1 MKCAQAKSL
10 LSPYLDGVLTG
21 AEMRVLGGH
30 LEDCASCH
38 QEYSLLR
45 QTQQLLAG
53 MGRKKAPA
61 DLALRLRVAISRE
74 AARARRPYM
83 ESAFLRLHNAL
94 NACMVPAMVGLMTT
108 VVAFGLLMGF
118 MAPALQAD
126 NPDVPLM
133 LKTAPEL
140 QQAAF
145 GALDSMHEDSLVI
158 EAYVDANGR
167 VQDYR
172 ILSDPREASAK
183 TLTPQVKNLLIDF
196 MTFTTFRPATYMG
209 RPTPG
214 RAVFSFSKVSVKG

>member
-1 MKCAQAKSL
+1 MTCTQAKSL
-10 LSPYLDGVLTG
+10 LSPYLDGMLTG
-21 AEMRVLGGH
+21 NEMQALGGH
-30 LEDCASCH
+30 LQECGCCH
-38 QEYSLLR
+38 EEYTQLS
-45 QTQQLLAG
+45 QTQRLLAT

-83 ESAFLRLHNAL
+83 ENAL
-94 NACMVPAMVGLMTT
+94 LRIQNAVNACMVPAMVGVMTT

-118 MAPALQAD
+118 MAPPLAAD

-133 LKTAPEL
+133 LTTAPQL
-140 QQAAF
+140 RQSAF
-145 GALDSMHEDSLVI
+145 GNLDSTHEDSLVI

-172 ILSDPREASAK
+172 ILSGPREASAK
-183 TLTPQVKNLLIDF
+183 DLTPQVKNLLIDF

-209 RPTPG
+209 RPTAG